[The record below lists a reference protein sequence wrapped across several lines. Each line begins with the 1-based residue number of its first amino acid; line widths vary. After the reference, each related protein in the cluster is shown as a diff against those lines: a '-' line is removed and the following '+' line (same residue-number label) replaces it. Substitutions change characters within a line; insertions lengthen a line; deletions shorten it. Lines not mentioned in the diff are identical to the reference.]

1 MVQRLNAVRTKP
13 DDSLRSESLEYGR
26 RCRSALLQ
34 LRQKRTCLRRA
45 CSSEFDPKRAWAFND
60 RGFAYYLKGDPDSAF
75 ADFEQV
81 IFVWVFPYSD
91 LSRGLK
97 IPCFPDGFRD
107 TAGCCSAR

>member
-1 MVQRLNAVRTKP
+1 LRGGLGCLFPQRLLLREELSSRVH
-13 DDSLRSESLEYGR
+13 LRSD
-26 RCRSALLQ
+26 AI
-34 LRQKRTCLRRA
+34 
-45 CSSEFDPKRAWAFND
+45 DPKRAWAFND

-81 IFVWVFPYSD
+81 IFAWVFPYSD